1 MGLEVSSEH
10 CKEEE
15 GGYSWEKSQES
26 VRFGREAQ
34 RVGVLDSMYS
44 R

>member
-1 MGLEVSSEH
+1 MSVAKRKKGV
-10 CKEEE
+10 
-15 GGYSWEKSQES
+15 GYSWEKSQES